1 MIDNDLNPWLIEIN
15 TSPSMD
21 HSTPVTARLV
31 EMVLEDTVKVMVDM
45 NNKKKVK
52 NNKKARLFKLVYNG

>member
-52 NNKKARLFKLVYNG
+52 NNKKAGLFKLVYNG